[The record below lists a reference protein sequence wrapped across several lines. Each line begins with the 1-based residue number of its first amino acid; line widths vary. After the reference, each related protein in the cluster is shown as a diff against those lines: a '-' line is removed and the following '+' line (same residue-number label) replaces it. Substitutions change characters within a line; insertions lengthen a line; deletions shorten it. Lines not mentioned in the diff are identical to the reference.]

1 MGVRERQPIPRAVRR
16 IKGRRAGAK
25 AGARAWYG
33 LAGMDHPPFPEPLAD
48 PAYSPASGLAV
59 ALPRLVLFG
68 APLVVATVLFFLFPP
83 GRLGMFVSLGIVTL
97 VALTVSILQAR
108 RTRRLMREQMAA
120 VVDLNEGRLE
130 RAAGRFDALA
140 RGWKVPWDA
149 HALCLM
155 NLASVAQRQGD
166 HPRAIALLGSAARH
180 PGAVGSGI
188 VEIGVPHSLAV
199 TYALAGDLESARAWL
214 ASLSERVSID
224 DAAFELLPRALI
236 GLRGGNAREVAK
248 SIADAWE
255 KCAEL
260 LTDDQLRAL
269 SALKAFALKESG
281 EPYEEALRFAQK
293 GPKGELDWL
302 SAKWPEMGEM
312 LGRAG

>member
-1 MGVRERQPIPRAVRR
+1 VER
-16 IKGRRAGAK
+16 
-25 AGARAWYG
+25 
-33 LAGMDHPPFPEPLAD
+33 PPFPAPSLD

-59 ALPRLVLFG
+59 AVPRILLFG
-68 APLVVATVLFFLFPP
+68 SPLVVATLLFFLFPP

-97 VALTVSILQAR
+97 VALSVSVLQAR
-108 RTRRLMREQMAA
+108 RTRRLMREQMEA

-130 RAAGRFDALA
+130 QATARFDALA
-140 RGWKVPWDA
+140 RSWKVPWDA

-155 NLASVAQRQGD
+155 NLASAAQRQGD

-188 VEIGVPHSLAV
+188 IEIGVPHSLAV
-199 TYALAGDLESARAWL
+199 TYALAGDLDQARAWL
-214 ASLSERVSID
+214 ASLSDRVSID
-224 DAAFELLPRALI
+224 DAEFELLPRALI
-236 GLRGGNAREVAK
+236 GLRSGNPREVAS
-248 SIADAWE
+248 SIAAAWD

-260 LTDDQLRAL
+260 LTDDQLHAL
-269 SALKAFALKESG
+269 SALKALALKDAG
-281 EPYEEALRFAQK
+281 EPFEEALAFAKK

-302 SAKWPEMGEM
+302 GVKWPEMAGM